1 LRIAPTRKQ
10 YRVQKTIPTYC
21 AGQRA
26 QPNDIVKGK
35 REAEQDERDVA
46 AQNGQ
51 RELDVYAECVNV
63 ARLECRNKK

>member
-1 LRIAPTRKQ
+1 
-10 YRVQKTIPTYC
+10 VIPTYR

-26 QPNDIVKGK
+26 QPNNIVKGK

-51 RELDVYAECVNV
+51 RELDVYAESI
-63 ARLECRNKK
+63 